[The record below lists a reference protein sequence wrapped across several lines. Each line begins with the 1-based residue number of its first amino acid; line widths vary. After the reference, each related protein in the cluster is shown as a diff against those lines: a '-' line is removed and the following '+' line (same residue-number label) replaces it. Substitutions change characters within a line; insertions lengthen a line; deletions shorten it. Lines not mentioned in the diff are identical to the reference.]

1 MTEKRPDLDVGL
13 RPETFREYY
22 YLKEELQTFCQ
33 EQGLAKS
40 GSKAELNERI
50 EHFLRTGNKLTKTM
64 KKDRTLRTEELTL
77 ESMIEENI
85 VFSEVHRAFFKKELG
100 DFFTFKVAFQNWLK
114 QNAGKTYREA
124 IAIYPEIA
132 AQKPKK
138 IDSQFEYNTYVRDF
152 FSDNKGRSLQ
162 EAIACWKYKKA
173 QPGSNKYQSADLSA
187 LDSE

>member
-13 RPETFREYY
+13 RPEIFREYY
-22 YLKEELQTFCQ
+22 YLKEELQAFCQ

-50 EHFLRTGNKLTKTM
+50 EHFLRTGEKLVKPM
-64 KKDRTLRTEELTL
+64 KKKRTLRTEELTL

-100 DFFTFKVAFQNWLK
+100 DSFTFKVAFQNWLK